1 MLISE
6 WSSDVCS
13 SDLDEPG
20 VGYILI
26 HFTVLQ
32 PHGRRSLPEGA
43 RVECIAVQRDRG
55 LQAREIVSIDLSD
68 AIEPAPRPRGGHADI
83 EALADAAGAFE
94 PVRVKWFNRL
104 KGYGFLVREGGATD
118 IFVHIET
125 LRRADIIDIEP
136 DKLLRARVVDAD
148 TGPQIG

>member
-55 LQAREIVSIDLSD
+55 LQARETVSIDLSD
-68 AIEPAPRPRGGHADI
+68 AIEPAPRPRGGHAAI

-94 PVRVKWFNRL
+94 PVRVKWFNWL
-104 KGYGFLVREGGATD
+104 QGYGSLVREAGA
-118 IFVHIET
+118 
-125 LRRADIIDIEP
+125 IDI
-136 DKLLRARVVDAD
+136 LLHRKSGGLGQRVASRVAL
-148 TGPQIG
+148 G

>member
-83 EALADAAGAFE
+83 EALADAD
-94 PVRVKWFNRL
+94 RKSTRL
-104 KGYGFLVREGGATD
+104 NSS
-118 IFVHIET
+118 H
-125 LRRADIIDIEP
+125 
-136 DKLLRARVVDAD
+136 
-148 TGPQIG
+148 